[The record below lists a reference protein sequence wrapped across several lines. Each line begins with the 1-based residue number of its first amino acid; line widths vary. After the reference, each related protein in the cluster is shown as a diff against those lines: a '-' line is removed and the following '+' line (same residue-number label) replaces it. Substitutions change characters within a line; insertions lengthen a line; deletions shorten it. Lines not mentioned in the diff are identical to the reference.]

1 MPSAYVLLHLS
12 SVSAFRPR
20 VHSRNAAALAQPTTI
35 PNLIWT
41 PFTAID
47 PLTNM
52 LVQVDVGLREA
63 DIRLLVEEDCRG
75 AFLSSGE
82 ADRAMQTNVEK
93 VVVEKV
99 RNRKNVRLEWDYAN
113 IRRGYGVWAW
123 MEGCVEAEEAWHWW
137 EVVEVEV

>member
-1 MPSAYVLLHLS
+1 M
-12 SVSAFRPR
+12 
-20 VHSRNAAALAQPTTI
+20 LA
-35 PNLIWT
+35 
-41 PFTAID
+41 
-47 PLTNM
+47 
-52 LVQVDVGLREA
+52 V
-63 DIRLLVEEDCRG
+63 LVEKDCRG

-99 RNRKNVRLEWDYAN
+99 RDSKNVRLEWDYAN

-123 MEGCVEAEEAWHWW
+123 IEGRAEAEEAWHWW